1 MRMLKVMMFA
11 IVSVIL
17 VLTGCEKDEVVPI
30 VDDVKVEQTE
40 EETALKDEQ
49 QSQEESEE
57 TKEQVEPNKTDEEK
71 TSDSER
77 IPNVSEENKATE
89 SKASGTGNS
98 EEKQAEEPTKKAAE
112 QNTNTNTNTNTTSVN
127 KPIATPEKELTTNKS
142 NEKQT
147 ETVQESNKAAT
158 TTQKSQPIAVKEP
171 TTPKP
176 NEKQTTTVK
185 EQTPSPQPKKEETKQ
200 TVTVSI
206 VGEGTILSST
216 KVEISEGN
224 SVLDVT
230 SKILK
235 EKGIPISVRGSG
247 SGAYVEGINNL
258 YEFDRGPLSGWEA
271 KRNGVKIDRS
281 AGAIKVG
288 NGDTIQWIYTT
299 DYKEDAN

>member
-1 MRMLKVMMFA
+1 MRKLKVMMFA
-11 IVSVIL
+11 IISVIL

-30 VDDVKVEQTE
+30 VDDVKVEQSE
-40 EETALKDEQ
+40 EKTALKDEKQ
-49 QSQEESEE
+49 LQEESEE
-57 TKEQVEPNKTDEEK
+57 TKEHVEPNKADEEK

-77 IPNVSEENKATE
+77 IPNVNEENKATE
-89 SKASGTGNS
+89 SKVSGTGNS

-112 QNTNTNTNTNTTSVN
+112 QNTDTNTSAN
-127 KPIATPEKELTTNKS
+127 KPNATPEKESTTTKS
-142 NEKQT
+142 DGKQI
-147 ETVQESNKAAT
+147 EPVKEPNQAAT
-158 TTQKSQPIAVKEP
+158 TPQKSQPNVVKEP
-171 TTPKP
+171 TAPRQ
-176 NEKQTTTVK
+176 NEKQPTTTVK
-185 EQTPSPQPKKEETKQ
+185 EQTPSPQPKKEEAKQ

-224 SVLDVT
+224 TVLDVT

-271 KRNGVKIDRS
+271 KRNGAKIDKS

-299 DYKEDAN
+299 DYKEAAN

>member
-17 VLTGCEKDEVVPI
+17 ILTGCEKDEVVPI

-57 TKEQVEPNKTDEEK
+57 KKEQVEPNKADEEK

-77 IPNVSEENKATE
+77 KPNASEENKATE

-98 EEKQAEEPTKKAAE
+98 EEKQAEEPTKKEAE
-112 QNTNTNTNTNTTSVN
+112 QNTNTNTSAN
-127 KPIATPEKELTTNKS
+127 KPNATPEKESTTTNS
-142 NEKQT
+142 NGKQT
-147 ETVQESNKAAT
+147 EPVKEQNQVAT
-158 TTQKSQPIAVKEP
+158 TPQKSQPNVVKEP

-176 NEKQTTTVK
+176 NEKQPATVK
-185 EQTPSPQPKKEETKQ
+185 EQTPSPQPKKEEAKQ

-224 SVLDVT
+224 TVLDAT
-230 SKILK
+230 LNILK
-235 EKGIPISVRGSG
+235 QKGIPISVRGSG

-271 KRNGVKIDRS
+271 KRNGAKIDKS

>member
-1 MRMLKVMMFA
+1 MRLLKGMMFA
-11 IVSVIL
+11 IISVIL
-17 VLTGCEKDEVVPI
+17 ILTGCEKDKVVPI
-30 VDDVKVEQTE
+30 VEDVKVEQTE
-40 EETALKDEQ
+40 EKTALKDEQ
-49 QSQEESEE
+49 QSQEEPEE
-57 TKEQVEPNKTDEEK
+57 TKEQVEPNKADEKK
-71 TSDSER
+71 TIDSER
-77 IPNVSEENKATE
+77 TTSASEENKAIE

-98 EEKQAEEPTKKAAE
+98 EEKQVEEPTKKTAE
-112 QNTNTNTNTNTTSVN
+112 QNTNTNTNTSAN
-127 KPIATPEKELTTNKS
+127 KPNATPEKESTTTKS
-142 NEKQT
+142 NGKQT
-147 ETVQESNKAAT
+147 EPVKEPNQAAT
-158 TTQKSQPIAVKEP
+158 TTQKSQPNVVKEP

-176 NEKQTTTVK
+176 NEKQPATVK

-224 SVLDVT
+224 TILDAT
-230 SKILK
+230 LNILK
-235 EKGIPISVRGSG
+235 QKGIPISVRGSG

-258 YEFDRGPLSGWEA
+258 YEFDRGPQSGWEA
-271 KRNGVKIDRS
+271 KRNGAKIDRS